1 MLLIGFCYIYLF
13 VIFYCDLSCF
23 FLKFIKF
30 SKIGW
35 ILSEMKKLEIN
46 KNIDNIV
53 DISAQKSDIFI
64 RIVTKKVTDDFLS
77 ILFRYYRC
85 ATL

>member
-1 MLLIGFCYIYLF
+1 
-13 VIFYCDLSCF
+13 
-23 FLKFIKF
+23 
-30 SKIGW
+30 
-35 ILSEMKKLEIN
+35 MKKLEIN

-64 RIVTKKVTDDFLS
+64 RIDTKKVTDDFLS

-85 ATL
+85 ATVVMMKK